1 MKHFLLMYEADA
13 DYAEK
18 RAPHRAAHLAL
29 AKAAASRGEL
39 LAGGAL
45 TDPID
50 ASVLLFQGEGPEA
63 AIAFAQADPYV
74 TQGVVRSWRVREWAT
89 VVGSLAANPV

>member
-29 AKAAASRGEL
+29 AKEAAARGEL

-89 VVGSLAANPV
+89 LVGPLAANPV

>member
-1 MKHFLLMYEADA
+1 MKHFLLIYEADA

-29 AKAAASRGEL
+29 AKAAAVRGEL
-39 LAGGAL
+39 LAAGAL
-45 TDPID
+45 TDPVD
-50 ASVLLFQGEGPEA
+50 SSVLLFQGEGPEA

-74 TQGVVRSWRVREWAT
+74 TEGVVRAWRVREWAT
-89 VVGSLAANPV
+89 AVGPLAANPV

>member
-29 AKAAASRGEL
+29 AKAAAARGEL

-89 VVGSLAANPV
+89 VVGPLAANPV